1 MIRLD
6 EKTLISLE
14 TEIEIILNL
23 NGRVAIS
30 TLVATR
36 TNLVKIEHPVS
47 IGSQSLLDWLKSFG
61 NVTIMGIYLAT

>member
-1 MIRLD
+1 MIRLG

-61 NVTIMGIYLAT
+61 NVTIIGIYLAT

>member
-1 MIRLD
+1 MIRLR

-61 NVTIMGIYLAT
+61 NVTIIGIYLAT